1 MHVVYLPDVETV
13 MGANHGPGHG
23 RERGQ
28 KEQRQAGEHGLSG

>member
-23 RERGQ
+23 TGRKTKERENEKMR
-28 KEQRQAGEHGLSG
+28 